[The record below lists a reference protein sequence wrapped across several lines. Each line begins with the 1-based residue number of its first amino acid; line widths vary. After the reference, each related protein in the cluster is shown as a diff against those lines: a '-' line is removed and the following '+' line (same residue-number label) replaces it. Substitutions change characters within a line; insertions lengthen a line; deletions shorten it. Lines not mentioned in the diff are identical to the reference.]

1 MPRWRALPEE
11 LDPQIREFASQ
22 LRRLVDRSGMSVATI
37 ADRTGYSK
45 SSWERYLNG
54 RLLPPRGATQA
65 LAEVTGTDVRHLG
78 TMWELAERAWSRSE
92 MRHDV
97 TMEAIQVAQARA
109 ALGEFGDEQ
118 DKGRR
123 RRKGRGGSGAGDA
136 RAAAEGPVA
145 PPSPSPSPSDQARG
159 PAGPAEAAGQA
170 GAARTGDA
178 AVPYPRT
185 GSPAPAASAP
195 SAASASSASRS
206 PRTEMSGPDDGTR
219 ALRRTPAPSPGP
231 DERTT
236 RLRKDPPGAAA
247 SAAGAA
253 GTRERATPEQRGRG
267 QGSPVASSSR
277 GQQRVDMAAWGAPAP
292 AVDPGGPG
300 QGQAPGAPGAGAGD
314 LGGPATTVQPPV
326 PPGGPDMPGP
336 ATPGAPGGGGRGRR
350 AVKGGAGRR
359 RVTMLLAGIVGALV
373 VVAAAVLFFDL
384 GGGDDSVAPSP
395 SATKKTENLPS
406 GVKCS
411 GEDCSGK
418 DPETMG
424 CGGQYAKTTSSAWVG
439 PSYVEVR
446 HSKVC
451 KASWARI
458 TSAVTDDE
466 LRIAGPGGQDES
478 DEVGTTNDAYT
489 KMVSVLKADDA
500 KACAIL
506 AVGTK
511 GCTTPGK
518 AVR

>member
-109 ALGEFGDEQ
+109 ALGEFGDER

-123 RRKGRGGSGAGDA
+123 RRKGRSGSGAESA

-145 PPSPSPSPSDQARG
+145 PPSPTSPSSPSSPSA
-159 PAGPAEAAGQA
+159 PA
-170 GAARTGDA
+170 
-178 AVPYPRT
+178 
-185 GSPAPAASAP
+185 SPASAG
-195 SAASASSASRS
+195 SASSASHS
-206 PRTEMSGPDDGTR
+206 PSTETSGTDDGTQV
-219 ALRRTPAPSPGP
+219 LRRPSAPATGA
-231 DERTT
+231 DKGTA
-236 RLRKDPPGAAA
+236 RLRKNPLG
-247 SAAGAA
+247 AAGAA
-253 GTRERATPEQRGRG
+253 GGAAGTRAPRTPGQQGRG
-267 QGSPVASSSR
+267 QGPPVASQS
-277 GQQRVDMAAWGAPAP
+277 GQPRVDLASW
-292 AVDPGGPG
+292 
-300 QGQAPGAPGAGAGD
+300 GAPGAGAPAGGGHGAGAGPGPGTGHGAPAATGAGAAGHGAGAGAGEA
-314 LGGPATTVQPPV
+314 GGPATTVQPPV
-326 PPGGPDMPGP
+326 SPGGPDMPGP
-336 ATPGAPGGGGRGRR
+336 ATPGAPGGAGGGRGG
-350 AVKGGAGRR
+350 VKQGAGRR
-359 RVTMLLAGIVGALV
+359 RVTMFLAGIVGALV
-373 VVAAAVLFFDL
+373 VIAAAVLFFDL
-384 GGGDDSVAPSP
+384 DGGDDKAVSSSPSP
-395 SATKKTENLPS
+395 TKKTENLPS

-411 GEDCSGK
+411 GKDCSGK
-418 DPETMG
+418 DPESMG

-458 TSAVTDDE
+458 TSATTQDA
-466 LRIAGPGGQDES
+466 LRITGPGGQAENDK
-478 DEVGTTNDAYT
+478 VGTTNDAYT
-489 KMVSVLKADDA
+489 EMVSVGRPDDA
-500 KACAIL
+500 KACATL
-506 AVGTK
+506 AAGTK
-511 GCTTPGK
+511 GCTVPGK
-518 AVR
+518 TVQ